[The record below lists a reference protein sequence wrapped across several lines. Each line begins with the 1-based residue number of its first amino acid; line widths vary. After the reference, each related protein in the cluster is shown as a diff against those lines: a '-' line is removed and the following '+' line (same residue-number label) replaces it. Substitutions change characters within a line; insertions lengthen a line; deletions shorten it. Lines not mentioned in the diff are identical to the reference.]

1 VQRFKTKWL
10 DQMKKLTVI
19 CLLSSILVLS
29 CARDSDCPYVKDSL
43 KPVSN
48 MTLCHE
54 IKSLRKT
61 GTISRVSVSAGDFE
75 THVGLT
81 VIQHEEYKVIVPP
94 DQVWYDCTR
103 RNLPLCG
110 EEGSF
115 GMNLP
120 FFKKRQKDALWFSVI
135 AKVKTDDKKST
146 YYDLCKL
153 ADSSSKKTA
162 KFEVENCGELIMY
175 PNDDEDYY
183 DNNRGKI
190 WLEIQRLK

>member
-1 VQRFKTKWL
+1 
-10 DQMKKLTVI
+10 MKKLSVI
-19 CLLSSILVLS
+19 YLLSSILVSS
-29 CARDSDCPYVKDSL
+29 CARDSDCPYVKDSP

-48 MTLCHE
+48 MSLCNE
-54 IKSLRKT
+54 IKSLPVV
-61 GTISRVSVSAGDFE
+61 GTSCRVSVDAGDFE

-81 VIQHEEYKVIVPP
+81 VIHHEEYKVIAPP

-115 GMNLP
+115 MMNLLS
-120 FFKKRQKDALWFSVI
+120 FKKRQKDALWFSVI
-135 AKVKTDDKKST
+135 AEVKTDDKKST
-146 YYDLCKL
+146 YYDLCKV

-162 KFEVENCGELIMY
+162 KFEVINDGELIIY
-175 PNDDEDYY
+175 PNDADGYY
-183 DNNRGKI
+183 CNNRGKI

>member
-1 VQRFKTKWL
+1 VHGFKTKWL

-19 CLLSSILVLS
+19 CLLSSILLS
-29 CARDSDCPYVKDSL
+29 GCASDCPNKEDSPE
-43 KPVSN
+43 PVSN
-48 MTLCHE
+48 MKLCENMKTLP
-54 IKSLRKT
+54 I
-61 GTISRVSVSAGDFE
+61 GTSCRVSVTAGDFE

-81 VIQHEEYKVIVPP
+81 VIRHEEYKVTVPC

-115 GMNLP
+115 MMNLLS
-120 FFKKRQKDALWFSVI
+120 FKKRQKDALWFSVI
-135 AKVKTDDKKST
+135 AEVKADDKKST
-146 YYDLCKL
+146 YYDLCKV

-162 KFEVENCGELIMY
+162 KFDVMNDGELIMY
-175 PNDDEDYY
+175 PNDADGYY
-183 DNNRGKI
+183 FNNRGKI